1 MTLVRL
7 CYKKLRRKES
17 TISDKKTRTNN
28 SITAPRVRLIDESG
42 SQVGV
47 ISTSEA
53 LLKAKGLALDLVE
66 IAPNE
71 DPPVCR
77 IMDYGKYHFA
87 RVKRRSANKKK
98 QKQVQLKEVKFRP
111 VTDIG
116 DYNVK
121 LKKITRFLERGDK
134 VKISMRFR
142 GREMQHRELGMEFLK
157 RVEGDLPSGFIIEQ
171 EPKLEGRQ
179 LTMVVYMG
187 KTK

>member
-1 MTLVRL
+1 
-7 CYKKLRRKES
+7 LRRKEN
-17 TISDKKTRTNN
+17 TISDKKTRTNR
-28 SITAPRVRLIDESG
+28 SITAPKVRLIDQTG
-42 SQVGV
+42 DQVGV
-47 ISTSEA
+47 ISTADA
-53 LLKAKGLALDLVE
+53 LSRANDLALDLVE

-71 DPPVCR
+71 EPPVCR

-121 LKKITRFLERGDK
+121 LKKITKFLERGDK

-157 RVEGDLPSGFIIEQ
+157 RVEGDLPEGFVIEQ

-179 LTMVVYMG
+179 LTMVVFMG
-187 KTK
+187 KQNK